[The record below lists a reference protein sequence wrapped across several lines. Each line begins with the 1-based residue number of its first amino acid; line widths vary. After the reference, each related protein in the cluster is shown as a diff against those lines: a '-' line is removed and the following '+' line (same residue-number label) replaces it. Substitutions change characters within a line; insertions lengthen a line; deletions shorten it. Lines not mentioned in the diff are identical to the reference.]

1 MVTISPTPL
10 EGDRRAP
17 LDERTDDS
25 VIRRA
30 RLVERALATTLD
42 TIASL
47 SVTTAISLLM
57 DINFWTVA
65 GVVTIMYYTGM
76 TIAFGASPG
85 LRLVKMLRERLP
97 SPAAVANRSR
107 AHA

>member
-1 MVTISPTPL
+1 MPL

-25 VIRRA
+25 IVRRA

-42 TIASL
+42 AIASL

-57 DINFWTVA
+57 NINFWTVA

-85 LRLVKMLRERLP
+85 LRVVKMLRARLP
-97 SPAAVANRSR
+97 SPADVANRSR